1 MAITEPKW
9 KTEPKIENKHHVHD
23 GQVYTRRHVHQFS
36 MGDVED
42 PDLYAAGPIWDWQ
55 QTEQGTWVMKHGLDP
70 TFHTSVDHVSYG
82 YTINITAHIT
92 DKRWTEFL
100 LRWPVP

>member
-9 KTEPKIENKHHVHD
+9 KTEPKIENKHHVHN
-23 GQVYTRRHVHQFS
+23 GQVYTRRHVHKFS

-55 QTEQGTWVMKHGLDP
+55 QTEQGVWVMKHGLDP
-70 TFHTSVDHVSYG
+70 TFHTSVDHLSYG

-92 DKRWTEFL
+92 DKRWTEFC
-100 LRWPVP
+100 LRWPLP